1 MYNLFKQIGGVIMKI
16 MKIKTAKRI
25 IIVGIMG
32 ILIMLGYLCG
42 FWAENK
48 ISFSNSENEISADL
62 TEEMVDDTIIM
73 EEEIAESD
81 SFEQIEDENQ
91 IENSKSV
98 SEIKPKT
105 HVEIMA
111 EECGLIIDEVNLIDS
126 YEDGNWYAYYV
137 YADGDVYVITLKNN
151 AVDVCCQLN

>member
-1 MYNLFKQIGGVIMKI
+1 MKI
-16 MKIKTAKRI
+16 ENAKRVLTIGIIGI
-25 IIVGIMG
+25 IICVA
-32 ILIMLGYLCG
+32 YLCG
-42 FWAENK
+42 FYAENK
-48 ISFSNSENEISADL
+48 ISFSNSENEISAEDCDL
-62 TEEMVDDTIIM
+62 TEEVADDTIIV

-81 SFEQIEDENQ
+81 LFEQIEDENQ

-98 SEIKPKT
+98 SENKPKT